1 MSKLKLKD
9 KKQYVGMT
17 IMLVFIIAFSVF
29 VYIPQHQEVAR
40 LREQISNIES
50 QIGFTNAMLG
60 DIEKLGLV
68 LGQMQQ
74 EMKLF
79 EKRLLTKEQISSI
92 VSELSS
98 LAQASGLEVVSI
110 RPEQSVQALDKDGKL
125 VNMDKRPL
133 DSIKIHLEL
142 RTSYKALAEYT
153 RKIQD
158 SLNILA
164 GIDDIKISKNVD
176 ATTKLMV
183 DLTLTVYVIGER

>member
-1 MSKLKLKD
+1 
-9 KKQYVGMT
+9 MT

>member
-1 MSKLKLKD
+1 VSKLKLKD

>member
-1 MSKLKLKD
+1 
-9 KKQYVGMT
+9 MT
-17 IMLVFIIAFSVF
+17 IMLVFIILFSVL

-40 LREQISNIES
+40 LRGEINDIES
-50 QIGFTNAMLG
+50 QIGFANAMLG
-60 DIEKLGLV
+60 DIEKLGPL

-79 EKRLLTKEQISSI
+79 EKRLPTKKQISSI

-110 RPEQSVQALDKDGKL
+110 RPTQSVQALDNDGKPI
-125 VNMDKRPL
+125 NMDKRPL
-133 DSIKIHLEL
+133 DSIKIDLQL
-142 RTSYKALAEYT
+142 RASYKALAEYT

-164 GIDDIKISKNVD
+164 SIDHIKISKNID
-176 ATTKLMV
+176 TATSLMV